1 MVKIAVAGAKGH
13 MGKMII
19 DAVWNT
25 EGAELVAALAHK
37 GTDKWEADEDAGASL
52 GYNTGVKITD
62 DYNVLR
68 TCSAQVLIDFT
79 RPEGT
84 KEFLKICADVGIG
97 MVIGTTGLDAEGKA
111 AIEESAKVIPI
122 VFSPNMSAGVN
133 VTYKLLELAAKL
145 LKDYDAEI
153 FEMHHSR
160 KVDAPSGTAIAMGK
174 AIAEARGQK
183 LEDVAVWAREGS
195 HRSEN
200 PGFHRFCRSARRRR
214 GRRPSGNFCRK
225 RRTNCD
231 FSLVELP
238 CRLCTRRC
246 QSRDLGSR

>member
-1 MVKIAVAGAKGH
+1 M
-13 MGKMII
+13 
-19 DAVWNT
+19 
-25 EGAELVAALAHK
+25 
-37 GTDKWEADEDAGASL
+37 
-52 GYNTGVKITD
+52 
-62 DYNVLR
+62 LR

-183 LEDVAVWAREGS
+183 LEDVAVWAREG
-195 HRSEN
+195 HTGPRI
-200 PGFHRFCRSARRRR
+200 PGPSVWSALR
-214 GRRPSGNFCRK
+214 GGDVVGRPSGNFCRK

>member
-133 VTYKLLELAAKL
+133 VPTNSSNSPPNCSKTMTRKSLKCIIVVKWMRPAEPPSPWAKQLPRLADK
-145 LKDYDAEI
+145 
-153 FEMHHSR
+153 
-160 KVDAPSGTAIAMGK
+160 
-174 AIAEARGQK
+174 
-183 LEDVAVWAREGS
+183 
-195 HRSEN
+195 N
-200 PGFHRFCRSARRRR
+200 
-214 GRRPSGNFCRK
+214 
-225 RRTNCD
+225 
-231 FSLVELP
+231 
-238 CRLCTRRC
+238 
-246 QSRDLGSR
+246 

>member
-1 MVKIAVAGAKGH
+1 MPVYFCEILIGRIIGNFRVHLIVNCGAPPTVCEEICLLAVMSVPVPNLQIKHRSIYGQNRSRRRQRTHGQNDY
-13 MGKMII
+13 

-25 EGAELVAALAHK
+25 EGAELVCSTRCTK
-37 GTDKWEADEDAGASL
+37 EPTNGKPMQDAGASL

-111 AIEESAKVIPI
+111 TIEESAKVIPI

-174 AIAEARGQK
+174 AIAG
-183 LEDVAVWAREGS
+183 GS
-195 HRSEN
+195 RTKI
-200 PGFHRFCRSARRRR
+200 RRR
-214 GRRPSGNFCRK
+214 CRM
-225 RRTNCD
+225 
-231 FSLVELP
+231 
-238 CRLCTRRC
+238 
-246 QSRDLGSR
+246 GS